1 MKSIG
6 AAATVAGLVATLA
19 AAPLS
24 AQQARPPLSAGR
36 VTAEVVVGTYTGIGG
51 FIVGRYV
58 GQRVGDAVGVT
69 SEDTRR
75 RLGFTSGIVAAGLT
89 TAGTVYGIGSIG
101 DQTGDFATTYL
112 GTGIG
117 FVMAWG
123 LQRSLLGPQERP
135 RSGMSTAMRW
145 TVANVLASLPAA
157 GATIG
162 FNSTRRTK

>member
-1 MKSIG
+1 MTPLG
-6 AAATVAGLVATLA
+6 TARALAGLVAALA
-19 AAPLS
+19 AAPLG

-36 VTAEVVVGTYTGIGG
+36 VTAEVVVGTYSGIGG
-51 FIVGRYV
+51 FIIGRYV
-58 GQRVGDAVGVT
+58 GQRVGDVVGVT

-123 LQRSLLGPQERP
+123 LQRSLLGPHERP